1 MNRAFFTII
10 AFCVFFSIHGFSQQN
25 FQNGFI
31 INLNGD
37 TIRGKIDYRNW
48 SFNPSKIAFVASSG
62 KIQEFGPLD
71 IKGFFVSNDLYKSA
85 IVEKE
90 MSDFLKGT
98 NASSP
103 QLVLRKDTT
112 FLRALTSVA
121 GKNIYHF
128 KTRENID
135 QFYIP
140 KGNEYELL
148 VYKKYKMTN
157 SKGLQGETENK
168 RYIGQLVLYLN
179 GCETIQSKLKS
190 LRYSASS
197 LEDLMLYYLRCVNP
211 GVQQVEAKLRAK
223 TDIGIF
229 AGFTSMSVKF
239 TGDESLMQ
247 HYLSAANWSTSNTFS
262 VGGFVNFILPRSQ
275 GKWVLVNELF
285 IISPASLNSSIY
297 EQRVS
302 GSTKVNSSFRMTYVK
317 LNNLL
322 RYRFP
327 VSTVHGFLN
336 VGISNGKPFNFTNK
350 QHVHTETF
358 GQIRDQDQVAMNGFR
373 QYEFGFLAGA
383 GLQAKRLT
391 MEIRYER
398 GDGFSE
404 MAGLGCATT
413 RVHVLLGVKI
423 NR

>member
-1 MNRAFFTII
+1 MRKIVI
-10 AFCVFFSIHGFSQQN
+10 AALASLFFFSIPTFAQQN
-25 FQNGFI
+25 FQSGYI

-37 TIRGKIDYRNW
+37 TVRGKIDYRNW
-48 SFNPSKIAFVASSG
+48 SFNPSKITFASSSG
-62 KIQEFGPLD
+62 MTQEFRPLE
-71 IKGFFVSNDLYKSA
+71 IKGFFVSDDLYKSA
-85 IVEKE
+85 IVDKE
-90 MSDFLKGT
+90 MSGFLKGT
-98 NASSP
+98 HASSP
-103 QLVLRKDTT
+103 ELVLRKDTT

-140 KGNEYELL
+140 KGNEFELL
-148 VYKKYKMTN
+148 SYKKYKMTN
-157 SKGLQGETENK
+157 AKGLQAETENK

-190 LRYSASS
+190 MRYSASS
-197 LEDLMLYYLRCVNP
+197 FEDLMLYYQECLNP
-211 GVQQVEAKLRAK
+211 GVQQVEPNLRAK
-223 TDIGIF
+223 MDIGIL

-247 HYLSAANWSTSNTFS
+247 HYLSTANWSPSTAFS
-262 VGGFVNFILPRSQ
+262 VGGFANFILPRSQ
-275 GKWVLVNELF
+275 GRWVLANELLM
-285 IISPASLNSSIY
+285 ISATNLKSSIY
-297 EQRVS
+297 EQRAS
-302 GSTKVNSSFRMTYVK
+302 GSTKVSSNFGMSYVK
-317 LNNLL
+317 LNNLV

-327 VSTVHGFLN
+327 ISTAHGFLN
-336 VGISNGKPFNFTNK
+336 LGISNGKPFNVTNK
-350 QHVHTETF
+350 QHVHTESF

-383 GLQAKRLT
+383 GLQGKRLT
-391 MEIRYER
+391 MEVRYEH

-404 MAGLGCATT
+404 MATLNCTTT
-413 RVHVLLGVKI
+413 RVHVLFGVKI